1 MISAMTPATV
11 GISPGMSESGLSG
24 MKNENPQELARQ
36 FEGLFVSMLVKEMR
50 SSSSGEGLF
59 PGDNSDT
66 YGGMFDQ
73 YIGQYIADHGG
84 IGLSE
89 FISASLAKQAGTDL

>member
-11 GISPGMSESGLSG
+11 GISPGIPESSLSG

-89 FISASLAKQAGTDL
+89 FISASMATQAGHDQ